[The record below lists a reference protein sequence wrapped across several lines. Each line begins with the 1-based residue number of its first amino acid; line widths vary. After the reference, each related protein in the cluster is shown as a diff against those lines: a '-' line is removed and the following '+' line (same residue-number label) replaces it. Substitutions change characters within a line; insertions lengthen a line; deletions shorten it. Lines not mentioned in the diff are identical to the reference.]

1 MEINVLIDV
10 INRPGAKGT
19 KETKVQ
25 KHGKIVESAN
35 LSELEEMKLEIEKAE
50 AVLQKEAA
58 QFGTCKQE
66 LVARLVPFYFIETVL

>member
-58 QFGTCKQE
+58 
-66 LVARLVPFYFIETVL
+66 